1 MTLGGK
7 THLLTRETG
16 LIMEDA
22 GDRAPAPKRAK
33 IDNNGVANGGGGGSS
48 SSTSTL
54 SQLKQLVG
62 HLPSGPSQA
71 RKSELKGWATTI
83 VEALE
88 TKELNEYCL
97 YIKQ

>member
-1 MTLGGK
+1 MTHVANGK
-7 THLLTRETG
+7 THLLHRETG
-16 LIMEDA
+16 LKMEDD

-33 IDNNGVANGGGGGSS
+33 VDPQSNGGNGS
-48 SSTSTL
+48 STL
-54 SQLKQLVG
+54 SQLKGLVQQL
-62 HLPSGPSQA
+62 PDARANANA
-71 RKSELKGWATTI
+71 RKAELKGWATTI

>member
-1 MTLGGK
+1 MAYPAGK
-7 THLLTRETG
+7 THLLHRETG
-16 LIMEDA
+16 LKMEDG

-33 IDNNGVANGGGGGSS
+33 IDHANGGS
-48 SSTSTL
+48 STL
-54 SQLKQLVG
+54 SQLKTLVNQL
-62 HLPSGPSQA
+62 PDAKASA
-71 RKSELKGWATTI
+71 ANRKSELKGWATTI